1 MCPWHGPEAS
11 LEVQRPPQHQRFEA
25 LDELDGRDVAI
36 PVGVEMRGHF
46 LPATSCNHEVL
57 VMVCQTDKVIIVDA
71 VILLLVEHA
80 PEILELFF

>member
-46 LPATSCNHEVL
+46 LPATSCHL
-57 VMVCQTDKVIIVDA
+57 VVALCQTDKVIIVDA